1 MVEFIFPGQ
10 RDEKKRKYFPINI
23 FCIHAQLIKL
33 NSPKAEINAGEETKF
48 ATMRSTQTCLFRHE
62 HAYSYMGKAAHK
74 HMHTHTGASR
84 THTHSHTHTM
94 TCISCGPAFISFL
107 FRTHFSL
114 LVMSACGFLLFTL
127 FMFICI
133 HFILFY
139 FSGGNGGE
147 EMQLKHAHLS
157 RHTPREICGSAKQ
170 TLAYFSA
177 PGVYLYL
184 KMHLLL

>member
-1 MVEFIFPGQ
+1 
-10 RDEKKRKYFPINI
+10 
-23 FCIHAQLIKL
+23 
-33 NSPKAEINAGEETKF
+33 
-48 ATMRSTQTCLFRHE
+48 
-62 HAYSYMGKAAHK
+62 
-74 HMHTHTGASR
+74 
-84 THTHSHTHTM
+84 
-94 TCISCGPAFISFL
+94 
-107 FRTHFSL
+107 
-114 LVMSACGFLLFTL
+114 MSACGFLLFTL

-184 KMHLLL
+184 KTHLLL

>member
-1 MVEFIFPGQ
+1 VTKKQSLVVDYFRLLNLFSPSKRWKIAKIFSNKHILLF
-10 RDEKKRKYFPINI
+10 EKKRKYFPINI

-74 HMHTHTGASR
+74 HMHTHWCIQD
-84 THTHSHTHTM
+84 THTRTHTHTM

-114 LVMSACGFLLFTL
+114 LVMSACGFLLFTFWPSQL
-127 FMFICI
+127 F
-133 HFILFY
+133 
-139 FSGGNGGE
+139 
-147 EMQLKHAHLS
+147 
-157 RHTPREICGSAKQ
+157 
-170 TLAYFSA
+170 
-177 PGVYLYL
+177 VYQF
-184 KMHLLL
+184 